1 MGEVR
6 MSKKIVINNCFGG
19 FGLSEEAREMLGRPL
34 DSYDWEVRR
43 DDPKLVEVV
52 EKLGCGSY
60 GRHAKLKI
68 IEIPEDIEWEL
79 SDYDGIETVHEQHR
93 KWG

>member
-1 MGEVR
+1 MELTSPDTTVTLVTVKELN

-19 FGLSEEAREMLGRPL
+19 FGLSEEARGMLGRPL
-34 DSYDWEVRR
+34 DSCDWEVKR

-60 GRHAKLKI
+60 GRHDK
-68 IEIPEDIEWEL
+68 
-79 SDYDGIETVHEQHR
+79 
-93 KWG
+93 